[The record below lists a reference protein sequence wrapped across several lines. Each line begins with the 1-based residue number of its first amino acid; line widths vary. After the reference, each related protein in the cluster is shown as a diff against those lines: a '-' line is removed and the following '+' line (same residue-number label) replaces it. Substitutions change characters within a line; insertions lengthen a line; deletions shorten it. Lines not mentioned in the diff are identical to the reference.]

1 MNQHTRYIE
10 VNKGYATI
18 RLDEVGTDTLVTVYN
33 VNVKD
38 IDLLIE
44 KLQAVKAEH
53 TPKPA
58 TTIEYDENDEPK
70 AMVAVMGKK
79 VDPTAWYGNA
89 LRKQAAEL
97 TKQDA
102 VKRTIVNR
110 TAQGFSPK
118 AVAHQVNKE
127 LKK

>member
-1 MNQHTRYIE
+1 MTTSNQHTRYIE

-18 RLDEVGTDTLVTVYN
+18 RLDEVGADTLVTVYN

-53 TPKPA
+53 VKPSVVNENGYGLKWDEVNK
-58 TTIEYDENDEPK
+58 TVVSTI
-70 AMVAVMGKK
+70 
-79 VDPTAWYGNA
+79 
-89 LRKQAAEL
+89 
-97 TKQDA
+97 
-102 VKRTIVNR
+102 INR
-110 TAQGFSPK
+110 TAQGFSPR
-118 AVAHQVNKE
+118 AIAYQINKE